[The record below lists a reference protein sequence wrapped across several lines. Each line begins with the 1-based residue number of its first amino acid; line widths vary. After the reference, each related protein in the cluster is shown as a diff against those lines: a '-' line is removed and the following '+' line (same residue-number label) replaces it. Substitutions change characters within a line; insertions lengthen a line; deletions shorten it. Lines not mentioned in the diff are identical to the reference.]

1 MTIDRSRFQ
10 KVWKLAQE
18 SPSIGER
25 AAAKSRAEAMLTA
38 AGLTLADAP
47 GLLAEPERSRPPN
60 IFDGF
65 EDWME
70 QRDPGYKAREKAKRA
85 ERERLDGMERAEV
98 IARYGGTEKA
108 VLAWTA
114 RELVLRDAVLMW
126 CTFDGDP
133 EKSRYVH
140 KVDGVG
146 QTIYR
151 NISERVVAALSAALP
166 LPRTVTEAK
175 VELDSWERRDRDL
188 GLIYGNTG
196 DTQLD
201 LPSDFRR
208 EIVRNL
214 FEEKLRA
221 ADLAEVLLRQRY
233 YCARDFAQEEIE
245 HAILADLEA
254 LAAAHSVQNGQ
265 DILRDHWRPESVQNG
280 RQHAPPQTA
289 SARRATVLAMLA
301 DPATAAL
308 PDREIAR
315 RSGVSPSTVG
325 NIRRRAMRRQ
335 GELFGVPA

>member
-18 SPSIGER
+18 SPSAGER
-25 AAAKSRAEAMLTA
+25 AAAQSRAEAMLTA
-38 AGLTLADAP
+38 SGLTLADAP
-47 GLLAEPERSRPPN
+47 SVLAKPEPSRPPN

-65 EDWME
+65 DDWME
-70 QRDPGYKAREKAKRA
+70 QREPGHKARKKAKRA
-85 ERERLDGMERAEV
+85 ERERVDGIERVEV
-98 IARYGGTEKA
+98 IARYGGTEET

-114 RELVLRDAVLMW
+114 RELVLRDAVLAW
-126 CTFDGDP
+126 CTFSGDP
-133 EKSRYVH
+133 DNSRYVH
-140 KVDGVG
+140 KIDGVG
-146 QTIYR
+146 QTIYS
-151 NISERVVAALSAALP
+151 NIPERVVAALSAALP

-201 LPSDFRR
+201 LPSGFRK
-208 EIVRNL
+208 EIVQNL

-254 LAAAHSVQNGQ
+254 LAAAQAAQNGRDPSHEHQCAGSVQNGHQ
-265 DILRDHWRPESVQNG
+265 Q
-280 RQHAPPQTA
+280 APPLTA
-289 SARRATVLAMLA
+289 TARRATVLAMLS
-301 DPATAAL
+301 DPAMAAMS
-308 PDREIAR
+308 DREIAR
-315 RSGVSPSTVG
+315 RVRVSASTVG
-325 NIRRRAMRRQ
+325 NIRRRAFQRQ
-335 GELFGVPA
+335 GELFGEAA